1 VVASSQLRDS
11 VDRPIDRPIDT
22 PMDEA
27 VDDAVSA
34 RLTSV
39 GQRLTGNRA
48 AIVTILRAAD
58 RPLTLPEILESD
70 GRLAQSS
77 AYRNLVVLEQ
87 AGIVHRIVTNAEHAR
102 FELAEDLTGDHHHH
116 LVCSVCGAVE
126 DVPASA
132 HLEASLAAAVDEIDR
147 STGFTTDRHRIDLVG
162 RCRDCSSARRS

>member
-1 VVASSQLRDS
+1 
-11 VDRPIDRPIDT
+11 
-22 PMDEA
+22 
-27 VDDAVSA
+27 
-34 RLTSV
+34 
-39 GQRLTGNRA
+39 
-48 AIVTILRAAD
+48 
-58 RPLTLPEILESD
+58 
-70 GRLAQSS
+70 
-77 AYRNLVVLEQ
+77 
-87 AGIVHRIVTNAEHAR
+87 VHRIVTNAEHAR